1 MKLAE
6 ALQERADLNARIEQ
20 LRERMAL
27 NALVQEGERPAEE
40 PAELMR
46 EFDECVSRLE
56 VLMNRINLTNCAT
69 VTAGKT
75 LTEHIAHRDCLKVRI
90 NAYRRVLNEASQ
102 PARRAMRS
110 EIKILS
116 TIRVREHQKQI
127 DDLSKELRL
136 TDNLIQQANW
146 TTDLME

>member
-20 LRERMAL
+20 LRERMAQ

-69 VTAGKT
+69 VVEGKT
-75 LTEHIAHRDCLKVRI
+75 LTEQIAHRDCLKVRI
-90 NAYRRVLNEASQ
+90 NAYRRVLNEAGQ
-102 PARRAMRS
+102 PVKRMRQS

-116 TIRVREHQKQI
+116 TINVREQQKQI
-127 DDLSKELRL
+127 DDLAKELRL

-146 TTDLME
+146 TTELAE

>member
-20 LRERMAL
+20 LRERMAQ
-27 NALVQEGERPAEE
+27 NALVQEGERPAED

-69 VTAGKT
+69 FVDGKT
-75 LTEHIAHRDCLKVRI
+75 LTEYIAHRDCLKVRI

-102 PARRAMRS
+102 PTRRAMRS

-116 TIRVREHQKQI
+116 TINVRDRQKQI
-127 DDLSKELRL
+127 DDLAKELRL

>member
-6 ALQERADLNARIEQ
+6 ALQERADVNARLEQ
-20 LRERMAL
+20 LRERMAS
-27 NALVQEGERPAEE
+27 NALVQEGETPPED

-46 EFDECVSRLE
+46 EFDECVTRLE
-56 VLMNRINLTNCAT
+56 YLMNRINLTNCAT
-69 VTAGKT
+69 LVDGKT
-75 LTEHIAHRDCLKVRI
+75 LTEHIARRDCLKVRI
-90 NAYRRVLNEASQ
+90 GAYRRVLNEASQ

-116 TIRVREHQKQI
+116 TINVRERQKQI

-136 TDNLIQQANW
+136 TDNLIQSANW

>member
-20 LRERMAL
+20 LRERMIH
-27 NALVQEGERPAEE
+27 NALVQEGEIPAED

-46 EFDECVSRLE
+46 EFDACVDRLE
-56 VLMNRINLTNCAT
+56 YLINRINLTNCA
-69 VTAGKT
+69 VVAEGKT
-75 LTEHIAHRDCLKVRI
+75 LTEHIARRDCLKTRVF
-90 NAYRRVLNEASQ
+90 AYRRVLNEASQ
-102 PARRAMRS
+102 GARRATRS

-116 TIRVREHQKQI
+116 SINVREHQKQI
-127 DDLSKELRL
+127 DELSKEIRL
-136 TDNLIQQANW
+136 TDTIIQSANW

>member
-6 ALQERADLNARIEQ
+6 ALQERADLNKRIEQ
-20 LRERMAL
+20 LRERMAG
-27 NALVQEGERPAEE
+27 NALVQEGEKPAED
-40 PAELMR
+40 PSELMN
-46 EFDECVSRLE
+46 EFDECVVRLE
-56 VLMNRINLTNCAT
+56 YLMNRINLTNCAA
-69 VTAGKT
+69 VIGGKT
-75 LTEHIAHRDCLKVRI
+75 LTEHIARRDCLKVRI

-116 TIRVREHQKQI
+116 TVNVRERQKQI

-146 TTDLME
+146 TTELAE

>member
-20 LRERMAL
+20 LRERMAQ

-69 VTAGKT
+69 VWIS
-75 LTEHIAHRDCLKVRI
+75 L
-90 NAYRRVLNEASQ
+90 
-102 PARRAMRS
+102 
-110 EIKILS
+110 
-116 TIRVREHQKQI
+116 
-127 DDLSKELRL
+127 
-136 TDNLIQQANW
+136 
-146 TTDLME
+146 